1 MSQQKVT
8 CPYSSL
14 KRKRKKSHYQQIT
27 YVEGFFLVFKN
38 LLGLFKIYFYFMYMC
53 EYLHEYLC
61 TTCMTNAWKGQMT
74 LAHLEL
80 KFKGA
85 MSCYVGA
92 GN

>member
-14 KRKRKKSHYQQIT
+14 KQKEKKSHYQQIT
-27 YVEGFFLVFKN
+27 YVEGFFFLVFKN
-38 LLGLFKIYFYFMYMC
+38 LLGLKIYLFMYMC
-53 EYLHEYLC
+53 ENVHEYLC
-61 TTCMTNAWKGQMT
+61 ATCMTNAWKGQMI

-85 MSCYVGA
+85 VSCYVGA

>member
-1 MSQQKVT
+1 
-8 CPYSSL
+8 
-14 KRKRKKSHYQQIT
+14 
-27 YVEGFFLVFKN
+27 
-38 LLGLFKIYFYFMYMC
+38 MYMC